1 MITRLIEVKQMGRA
15 HEVRAKSMAAT
26 AAAKSALYTRL
37 SREVYMAA
45 KSGVPDVKMNTTL
58 RSAVEKAKRAQVPSH
73 VIENAINKAKGGT
86 GEALSSTR
94 YEGYGPGNCCVI
106 VDALTDNVNRAVSE
120 IRSAFTKVGGKLG
133 VTGCVSHLFN
143 HTAIIE
149 FKGKTVDETLEI
161 LLETDA
167 DVRDVF
173 EEDGNIVIYAAP
185 ADLNKIKETLE
196 KANIT
201 DFEMAETSYIPYET
215 IELDEEQKEKFKR
228 MMDMLDEA
236 QDVQDVYHNV
246 KL

>member
-1 MITRLIEVKQMGRA
+1 MGRA

-26 AAAKSALYTRL
+26 AAAKSALYNRI

-73 VIENAINKAKGGT
+73 VIENAINKAKGGN
-86 GEALSSTR
+86 GEALTSSR

-106 VDALTDNVNRAVSE
+106 VEALTDNVNRAVSE
-120 IRSAFTKVGGKLG
+120 IRSAFTKVGGKL
-133 VTGCVSHLFN
+133 CVSHLFN

-149 FKGKTVDETLEI
+149 FSGKTIDETLEI

-167 DVRDVF
+167 DITDVTQ
-173 EEDGNIVIYAAP
+173 EDGNIVIYAAP
-185 ADLNKIKETLE
+185 SDLNKIKETLE
-196 KANIT
+196 NANIT
-201 DFEMAETSYIPYET
+201 EFVMAETTVLPYET
-215 IELDEEQKEKFKR
+215 VKLDDEQMEKFQR
-228 MMDMLDEA
+228 MLNMLDEA

-246 KL
+246 EM

>member
-1 MITRLIEVKQMGRA
+1 MIKMGRA

-26 AAAKSALYTRL
+26 AAAKSALYNRI

-73 VIENAINKAKGGT
+73 VIENAINKAKGGN
-86 GEALSSTR
+86 GEALTSSR

-106 VDALTDNVNRAVSE
+106 VEALTDNVNRAVSE

-149 FKGKTVDETLEI
+149 FSGKTIDETLEI

-167 DVRDVF
+167 DITDVTQ
-173 EEDGNIVIYAAP
+173 EDGNIVIYAAP
-185 ADLNKIKETLE
+185 SDLNKIKETLE
-196 KANIT
+196 NANIT
-201 DFEMAETSYIPYET
+201 EFVMAETTVLPFET
-215 IELDEEQKEKFKR
+215 VKLDDEQMEKFQR
-228 MMDMLDEA
+228 MLAMLDEA

-246 KL
+246 EM